1 MSRTS
6 TIITGT
12 ADEAIAKNKV
22 VIAVSPSA
30 LTREPADFAIEVS
43 GADGPTQV
51 PLGVSQSAAAA
62 VDDPVDV
69 CVGGFAWVIA
79 GGTITPGA
87 RVESDANGD
96 IIVASGAGD
105 HFTVGI
111 ACEDAVDND
120 VMKIWVAPMM
130 ITLS

>member
-12 ADEAIAKNKV
+12 ADEAVAKNKIV
-22 VIAVSPSA
+22 VAVSPSA

-43 GADGPTQV
+43 GADGPTAV
-51 PLGVSQSAAAA
+51 PLGVSQSAATA

-69 CVGGFAWVIA
+69 CVGGFAWVKA
-79 GGTITPGA
+79 GGTVAPGDL
-87 RVESDANGD
+87 VESDASGD
-96 IIVASGAGD
+96 AITASGAGD

-111 ACEDAVDND
+111 ACEDASDD
-120 VMKIWVAPMM
+120 DIMKIWVRPLMVT
-130 ITLS
+130 I